1 MSLAAGAVAGPFG
14 RVALLDIDRPV
25 HAHAHPHAHVL
36 FKVAGADSW
45 FRVRDRLCPLTDDTA
60 ILVDSWEVHDYPHGA
75 ADPKSLILALYI
87 EPEWLRA
94 VDGGFRACTARG
106 FFPRPCVAVPKGL
119 GKLFRDAAESASDES
134 TSLEDHETLLAQLM
148 CEVVS
153 GFSDWRH
160 LRSIPGADRLI
171 ARDFRI
177 RRAIELMRRP
187 NGGHRTMDQFARDAA
202 LSRAHFFELFK
213 SNTGM
218 SPLVFKNSLK
228 METSH
233 RALLGGDASL
243 GQIASGLGFSAPA
256 HFTRFFRDHLGVAP
270 SEFRRALRMRRDTWT
285 NGQAMADF

>member
-25 HAHAHPHAHVL
+25 QAHAHPHAHVL

-45 FRVRDRLCPLTDDTA
+45 FRVRDRLCPLTDETA

-87 EPEWLRA
+87 KPEWLRA
-94 VDGGFRACTARG
+94 VDGGFHACSAQG
-106 FFPRPCVAVPKGL
+106 FFPQPCVAVTKGL
-119 GKLFRDAAESASDES
+119 GKLFHDTADSASDDA
-134 TSLEDHETLLAQLM
+134 TSPQDHETLLAQLM
-148 CEVVS
+148 CEVVNL
-153 GFSDWRH
+153 FSDWRR
-160 LRSIPGADRLI
+160 LRPLPGSERLI

-177 RRAIELMRRP
+177 RRAIELMRRSD
-187 NGGHRTMDQFARDAA
+187 GERCSMDQFARDAA

-233 RALLGGDASL
+233 HALLSGAASL
-243 GQIASGLGFSAPA
+243 GQIASGLGFSAPG

-270 SEFRRALRMRRDTWT
+270 FEFRRALRRGRDIRS
-285 NGQAMADF
+285 NGQGMADF